1 MPTTPPTFVAGDVLT
16 AAELNQLGDGIVEL
30 QAVTE
35 AVPFSGFQI
44 DRAGAGSQSIPNTT
58 DTDVTFTH
66 EILDIGGW
74 WSSGISAVVPAG
86 AVPSGYTTIA
96 VHYIALVRFV
106 SNGTGS
112 RKIIVVQNGSEISSL
127 AVSALSGEQ
136 TVVTLTGYVTCE
148 AADTFGVQ
156 VYQSSGGS
164 LNMDVARLTIVRHAP
179 VS

>member
-1 MPTTPPTFVAGDVLT
+1 MPTTPPTFVAGDPL
-16 AAELNQLGDGIVEL
+16 AAADLNLLGDGIVEL
-30 QAVTE
+30 QGVTE
-35 AVPFSGFQI
+35 GVPFSGFQI

-58 DTDVTFTH
+58 NTDVTFTH

-74 WSSGISAVVPAG
+74 WSSGISAAVPAG
-86 AVPSGYTTIA
+86 AIPSGFTVIA

-112 RKIIVVQNGSEISSL
+112 RKIIVVQNGSEVNSYAL
-127 AVSALSGEQ
+127 SALSGETT
-136 TVVTLTGYVTCE
+136 TVPLNGYATCE
-148 AADTFGVQ
+148 AGDTFGVQ
-156 VYQSSGGS
+156 VYQSSGGA